1 MHKKQNDNWIHVHII
16 AVSILKIILSCCI
29 MIFFKDQFTFVV
41 IFENRNHRIIHETL
55 NYSCNCTYSHKYF
68 AGLWL
73 RNKQNLILKIITHPL
88 VFFRDYRLYFR
99 TKYERFYCKRNL
111 TLRIRC
117 TLGYR
122 WIGPWAKDPWY
133 QCWSLDSH

>member
-1 MHKKQNDNWIHVHII
+1 MHKKQYDNWIFVHII
-16 AVSILKIILSCCI
+16 VVSILQIILSYCI
-29 MIFFKDQFTFVV
+29 IRCDQFTSVF
-41 IFENRNHRIIHETL
+41 IFENRNHRNIHETL
-55 NYSCNCTYSHKYF
+55 NYSCGCTYSHKYF
-68 AGLWL
+68 TGLYGYAI
-73 RNKQNLILKIITHPL
+73 NKILILKIITHPL

-111 TLRIRC
+111 TLRIMC

-133 QCWSLDSH
+133 QCSSLDSH